1 MQNEQKRDT
10 KAKATGEK
18 AAFKIAER
26 TTKQSAEKRKLRKEV
41 LSYREAMPDRE
52 WQEKSAQI
60 MDRVLQLPAFQRAEH
75 ILCYVNYKKEVE
87 TLTLIR
93 ECLDLKK
100 RVYCPCVMGA
110 EMDFYEIADISELS
124 EGFHGILEPARSAER
139 LFHLNGQEQALMLM
153 PGAVFDRAHHRIG
166 YGGGYYDR
174 YLKRYF
180 TALQKCQTDRIESQ
194 IGSQIGSFC
203 TAALSFAFQ
212 VREQI
217 PYEEHD
223 ICPQLIITE
232 TGCIS

>member
-10 KAKATGEK
+10 EAIRKKV
-18 AAFKIAER
+18 AFKIAER

-41 LSYREAMPDRE
+41 LSYRDAMPDRE

-93 ECLDLKK
+93 ECLHLKK

-110 EMDFYEIADISELS
+110 EMDFYEISDLSELS

-174 YLKRYF
+174 YLRRY
-180 TALQKCQTDRIESQ
+180 LSE
-194 IGSQIGSFC
+194 SFC

-232 TGCIS
+232 TGVSHKST